1 MWVIWATVGR
11 EERRSVGILYFLII
25 ISVSLK
31 LTFCKKSI
39 DFLIDPKSIPT
50 PFIAVLLHTTSF
62 HPTLGEWISSS
73 SPH

>member
-50 PFIAVLLHTTSF
+50 PFIAVFAHNKL
-62 HPTLGEWISSS
+62 P
-73 SPH
+73 PHSG